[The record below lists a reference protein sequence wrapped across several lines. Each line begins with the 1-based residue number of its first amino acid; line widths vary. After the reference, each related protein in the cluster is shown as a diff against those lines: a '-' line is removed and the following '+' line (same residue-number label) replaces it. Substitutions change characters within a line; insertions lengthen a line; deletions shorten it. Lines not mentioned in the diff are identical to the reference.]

1 MKQALQLILY
11 LVVLTVSMGC
21 TGNGSL
27 PLGEGGGRGH
37 VPQAGDS
44 LYTEERAMDIY
55 AREPERALR
64 IIDSAEVV
72 GNVSDFR
79 AELLRARVYAY
90 PGDAMNLDTARQMGV
105 ALLEHDSVKGS
116 VDNRMEVLRLLTD
129 VARIHLDYP
138 EQVKWASEL
147 ATLCREQGDERLRV
161 GEHGSGMTEALRTES
176 EIGIVLTHLGQRNE
190 GFRMLDKVIGQLE
203 SSLLRGDKRGWGSNS
218 SLLRGDKR
226 GAFAELDAC
235 IIAMKRKMTAL
246 SLLPDITMPGDS
258 MTVEQRHQDII
269 RLAER
274 FIAKLDDYEQHPQ
287 DYADGSDRQP
297 DSDEVSGYCGFYRS
311 QAYVFLAQAYAS
323 LSEKGKV
330 KSEKFA
336 AARKKA
342 RHYCDLFEQ
351 TPFGQTLNG
360 RSAISETW
368 RLLGDYDKMLATY
381 DEIDRVAGDDTL
393 GTNYIRQLRGRAEAA
408 AARGDHK
415 ASQQYWRRHDLL
427 SQAVNDQLQA
437 SEAHD
442 YAARY
447 HAYEQQLEI
456 QQREAEA
463 TRNAILAVAA
473 LIVAVLAV
481 GFAVYYFRQQRI
493 IQKKNRVI
501 VREMRKSLTPSPS
514 PTEEGS
520 ECTQEQKTNDSQ
532 AEELT
537 TPLSSRRGAGGEAEL
552 SQHIRSVII
561 RERLYLSTL
570 FDRQAAIDYFHLSK
584 ERIGAAFSQGSE
596 FPTIADFINHCR
608 LEYAKELLAVSPEMT
623 VDDIA
628 SAAGFSTRRT
638 FSRLFKERYSITP
651 TEYRNQNKDAGD

>member
-1 MKQALQLILY
+1 MSLMMAD
-11 LVVLTVSMGC
+11 C
-21 TGNGSL
+21 TGGS
-27 PLGEGGGRGH
+27 GTKH
-37 VPQAGDS
+37 VPQASDS
-44 LYTEERAMDIY
+44 LYTEEQAMDIY
-55 AREPERALR
+55 DREPERALQ

-72 GNVSDFR
+72 GHVSDYR

-90 PGDAMNLDTARQMGV
+90 PGDAMNLDTAQQMGV

-129 VARIHLDYP
+129 VARVHLDYP

-176 EIGIVLTHLGQRNE
+176 EIAIVLTHLGQRNE
-190 GFRMLDKVIGQLE
+190 GFRMLDKVIGQLD
-203 SSLLRGDKRGWGSNS
+203 SQRH
-218 SLLRGDKR
+218 
-226 GAFAELDAC
+226 FAELDAC

-258 MTVEQRHQDII
+258 MTVEQRHQDVI

-287 DYADGSDRQP
+287 DFADGSPRQP
-297 DSDEVSGYCGFYRS
+297 DGDEVVGYCDFYRS

-330 KSEKFA
+330 KSEEFA

-342 RHYCDLFEQ
+342 REYCALFEQ

-415 ASQQYWRRHDLL
+415 ASQQYWQRHDLL

-447 HAYEQQLEI
+447 HAYEQQMEI

-463 TRNAILAVAA
+463 SRNALLAVAA
-473 LIVAVLAV
+473 LIVALLAV

-501 VREMRKSLTPSPS
+501 VRQIKESLTPIPRSGEFANPPEPS
-514 PTEEGS
+514 G
-520 ECTQEQKTNDSQ
+520 DSN
-532 AEELT
+532 LDT
-537 TPLSSRRGAGGEAEL
+537 MSTDEL

-561 RERLYLSTL
+561 RERLYLSTQ

-608 LEYAKELLAVSPEMT
+608 LEYAKELLAVSPEMS

-628 SAAGFSTRRT
+628 SAAGFGTRRT
-638 FSRLFKERYSITP
+638 FSRLFKERYAITP
-651 TEYRNQNKDAGD
+651 TEYRNQNKDNVTQKGREYLAV

>member
-1 MKQALQLILY
+1 MKHHIITH
-11 LVVLTVSMGC
+11 VLTFVTTIIVMAGC
-21 TGNGSL
+21 TKNNGSKPI
-27 PLGEGGGRGH
+27 PLH
-37 VPQAGDS
+37 TDS
-44 LYTEERAMDIY
+44 LYTEERAMKIY
-55 AREPERALR
+55 SKEPQRALQ
-64 IIDSAEVV
+64 IIDSAEAV

-79 AELLRARVYAY
+79 AELLRARIYAY
-90 PGDAMNLDTARQMGV
+90 PHDAMNLDTARQMGV

-116 VDNRMEVLRLLTD
+116 VTNRMEVLRLLTD
-129 VARIHLDYP
+129 VARVHLDYP
-138 EQVKWASEL
+138 EQLKWASEL
-147 ATLCREQGDERLRV
+147 ATLSREQGDN
-161 GEHGSGMTEALRTES
+161 TEALRTES

-190 GFRMLDKVIGQLE
+190 GFQMLDKVIGQLD
-203 SSLLRGDKRGWGSNS
+203 SQRH
-218 SLLRGDKR
+218 
-226 GAFAELDAC
+226 FAELDAC
-235 IIAMKRKMTAL
+235 IIAMKRKLTAL

-258 MTVEQRHQDII
+258 LTAEQRYQSII
-269 RLAER
+269 TLAEH
-274 FIAKLDDYEQHPQ
+274 FIAKLDDYEQHPN
-287 DYADGSDRQP
+287 DYADGIPAGAPTRNLSDRQP
-297 DSDEVSGYCGFYRS
+297 DNDEVPGYCGFYRS

-323 LSEKGKV
+323 LSEEFRMKNKEFPTGQV
-330 KSEKFA
+330 GEEGTATANPSFFTLHSSFQ
-336 AARKKA
+336 KA
-342 RHYCDLFEQ
+342 RHYVELFEQ

-463 TRNAILAVAA
+463 SRNALLATTGGIIALLAVILAVY
-473 LIVAVLAV
+473 
-481 GFAVYYFRQQRI
+481 FFRQQHI
-493 IQKKNRVI
+493 IQKKNRVL
-501 VREMRKSLTPSPS
+501 VEQMTEAVEYKRMM
-514 PTEEGS
+514 EEGRS
-520 ECTQEQKTNDSQ
+520 KSTASDEAK
-532 AEELT
+532 AEHAPDETGDFEALT
-537 TPLSSRRGAGGEAEL
+537 TDEL

-561 RERLYLSTL
+561 RERLYLNTQ

-584 ERIGAAFSQGSE
+584 ERIGAAFSQGSD

-628 SAAGFSTRRT
+628 SAAGFGTRRT

-651 TEYRNQNKDAGD
+651 TEYRNQNV

>member
-1 MKQALQLILY
+1 MEIYAKKPHRALQ
-11 LVVLTVSMGC
+11 
-21 TGNGSL
+21 
-27 PLGEGGGRGH
+27 
-37 VPQAGDS
+37 
-44 LYTEERAMDIY
+44 
-55 AREPERALR
+55 

-90 PGDAMNLDTARQMGV
+90 PHEAMNLDTARQMGV
-105 ALLEHDSVKGS
+105 ALLEHDSATVGAGPVPARYAS
-116 VDNRMEVLRLLTD
+116 NRMEVLRLLTD
-129 VARIHLDYP
+129 VARVHLDYP
-138 EQVKWASEL
+138 EQVKWATRL
-147 ATLCREQGDERLRV
+147 ATLCREQGDN
-161 GEHGSGMTEALRTES
+161 TEALRTES

-190 GFRMLDKVIGQLE
+190 GFQMLDKVIDQLDGQ
-203 SSLLRGDKRGWGSNS
+203 RH
-218 SLLRGDKR
+218 
-226 GAFAELDAC
+226 FAELDAC
-235 IIAMKRKMTAL
+235 IIAMKRKLTAL
-246 SLLPDITMPGDS
+246 SLLPDITMSGDS
-258 MTVEQRHQDII
+258 LTVSQRHQDII
-269 RLAER
+269 TLAER
-274 FIAKLDDYEQHPQ
+274 FIAKLDDYEQHPN
-287 DYADGSDRQP
+287 DYADGSDRRP
-297 DSDEVSGYCGFYRS
+297 DADEVPGYCGFYRS

-323 LSEKGKV
+323 SGNHQQ
-330 KSEKFA
+330 
-336 AARKKA
+336 A

-393 GTNYIRQLRGRAEAA
+393 GTNYIRQLRGCAEAA

-463 TRNAILAVAA
+463 NRNALLAISAIILA
-473 LIVAVLAV
+473 LLAV

-493 IQKKNRVI
+493 IQKKNRVL
-501 VREMRKSLTPSPS
+501 VEQMTEAATLRVKSEKLKVKSEVQNPDEIGDFDAL
-514 PTEEGS
+514 PT
-520 ECTQEQKTNDSQ
+520 D
-532 AEELT
+532 
-537 TPLSSRRGAGGEAEL
+537 EL

-561 RERLYLSTL
+561 RERLYLNTQ

-584 ERIGAAFSQGSE
+584 ERIGAAFSQGSD

-628 SAAGFSTRRT
+628 SASGFGTRRT

-651 TEYRNQNKDAGD
+651 TEYRNQSKDL

>member
-1 MKQALQLILY
+1 MKKSLYLILY
-11 LVVLTVSMGC
+11 IGMLVLTCCKG
-21 TGNGSL
+21 GS
-27 PLGEGGGRGH
+27 GKK
-37 VPQAGDS
+37 Q
-44 LYTEERAMDIY
+44 
-55 AREPERALR
+55 
-64 IIDSAEVV
+64 ID
-72 GNVSDFR
+72 VSDFSK
-79 AELLRARVYAY
+79 ALEQAKGYTY
-90 PGDAMNLDTARQMGV
+90 PTDTLNLDTARQMGL
-105 ALLEHDSVKGS
+105 ALLEHDSVKT
-116 VDNRMEVLRLLTD
+116 NIQHRMEVLRLLTD
-129 VARIHLDYP
+129 AARMSLDYP

-147 ATLCREQGDERLRV
+147 ATLCREQGDQ
-161 GEHGSGMTEALRTES
+161 TEALRTES

-190 GFRMLDKVIGQLE
+190 GFQMLDKAIAQLE
-203 SSLLRGDKRGWGSNS
+203 PQRH
-218 SLLRGDKR
+218 
-226 GAFAELDAC
+226 FAELDAC

-287 DYADGSDRQP
+287 DYADGSNRQP
-297 DSDEVSGYCGFYRS
+297 DSDEVPGYCDFYRS
-311 QAYVFLAQAYAS
+311 QAYVFLAQTYAT

-330 KSEKFA
+330 KSEEFA
-336 AARKKA
+336 AARKQA

-408 AARGDHK
+408 AAHGDHK
-415 ASQQYWRRHDLL
+415 ASQQYWQRHDLL

-463 TRNAILAVAA
+463 TRNALLAVAA
-473 LIVAVLAV
+473 LIVALLAV

-501 VREMRKSLTPSPS
+501 VRQINESLTPDPS
-514 PTEEGS
+514 PTGEGS

-537 TPLSSRRGAGGEAEL
+537 TPLSSRRGAGGEAFGRGVGGEAEL

-561 RERLYLSTL
+561 RERLYLNTQ
-570 FDRQAAIDYFHLSK
+570 FDRQAAMDYFHLSK

-628 SAAGFSTRRT
+628 SASGFGTRRT

-651 TEYRNQNKDAGD
+651 TEYRNQNV

>member
-1 MKQALQLILY
+1 MKKSLYLILY
-11 LVVLTVSMGC
+11 IGMLVLTCCKG
-21 TGNGSL
+21 GS
-27 PLGEGGGRGH
+27 GKK
-37 VPQAGDS
+37 Q
-44 LYTEERAMDIY
+44 
-55 AREPERALR
+55 
-64 IIDSAEVV
+64 ID
-72 GNVSDFR
+72 VSDFSK
-79 AELLRARVYAY
+79 ALEQAKGYTY
-90 PGDAMNLDTARQMGV
+90 PTDTLNLDTARQMGL
-105 ALLEHDSVKGS
+105 ALLEHDSVKT
-116 VDNRMEVLRLLTD
+116 NIQHRMEVLRLLTD
-129 VARIHLDYP
+129 AARMSLDYP

-147 ATLCREQGDERLRV
+147 ATLCREQGDQ
-161 GEHGSGMTEALRTES
+161 TEALRTES

-190 GFRMLDKVIGQLE
+190 GFQMLDKAIGQLD
-203 SSLLRGDKRGWGSNS
+203 SQRH
-218 SLLRGDKR
+218 
-226 GAFAELDAC
+226 FAELDAC
-235 IIAMKRKMTAL
+235 IIAMKRKLTAL

-274 FIAKLDDYEQHPQ
+274 FIVKLDDYEQHPQ
-287 DYADGSDRQP
+287 DYADGSNRQP
-297 DSDEVSGYCGFYRS
+297 DSDEVPGYCDFYRS
-311 QAYVFLAQAYAS
+311 QAYVFLAQTYAT

-330 KSEKFA
+330 KSEEFA
-336 AARKKA
+336 AARKQA

-408 AARGDHK
+408 AAHGDHK
-415 ASQQYWRRHDLL
+415 ASQQYWQRHSAL
-427 SQAVNDQLQA
+427 SEAVNDQLQA

-463 TRNAILAVAA
+463 TRNALLAVAA
-473 LIVAVLAV
+473 LIVALLAV

-501 VREMRKSLTPSPS
+501 VRQINESLTPDPS
-514 PTEEGS
+514 PTGEGS

-537 TPLSSRRGAGGEAEL
+537 TPLSSRRGAGGEAFGRGVGGEAEL

-561 RERLYLSTL
+561 RERLYLNTQ
-570 FDRQAAIDYFHLSK
+570 FDRQAAMDYFHLSK

-628 SAAGFSTRRT
+628 SASGFGTRRT

-651 TEYRNQNKDAGD
+651 TEYRNQNV

>member
-1 MKQALQLILY
+1 MKKSLYLILY
-11 LVVLTVSMGC
+11 IGMLVLTCCKG
-21 TGNGSL
+21 GS
-27 PLGEGGGRGH
+27 GKK
-37 VPQAGDS
+37 Q
-44 LYTEERAMDIY
+44 
-55 AREPERALR
+55 
-64 IIDSAEVV
+64 ID
-72 GNVSDFR
+72 VSDFSK
-79 AELLRARVYAY
+79 ALEQAKGYTY
-90 PGDAMNLDTARQMGV
+90 PTDTLNLDTARQMGL
-105 ALLEHDSVKGS
+105 ALLEHDSVKT
-116 VDNRMEVLRLLTD
+116 NIQHRMEVLRLLTD
-129 VARIHLDYP
+129 AARMSLDYP

-147 ATLCREQGDERLRV
+147 ATLCREQGDQ
-161 GEHGSGMTEALRTES
+161 TEALRTES

-190 GFRMLDKVIGQLE
+190 GFQMLDKAIGQLD
-203 SSLLRGDKRGWGSNS
+203 SQRH
-218 SLLRGDKR
+218 
-226 GAFAELDAC
+226 FAELDAC
-235 IIAMKRKMTAL
+235 IIAMKRKLTAL

-274 FIAKLDDYEQHPQ
+274 FIVKLDDYEQHPQ
-287 DYADGSDRQP
+287 DYADGSNRQP
-297 DSDEVSGYCGFYRS
+297 DSDEVPGYCDFYRS
-311 QAYVFLAQAYAS
+311 QAYVFLAQTYAT

-330 KSEKFA
+330 KSEEFA
-336 AARKKA
+336 AARKQA

-408 AARGDHK
+408 AAHGDHK
-415 ASQQYWRRHDLL
+415 ASQQYWQRHDLL

-456 QQREAEA
+456 QQRESEA
-463 TRNAILAVAA
+463 SRNALLAVAA
-473 LIVAVLAV
+473 LIVALLAV

-501 VREMRKSLTPSPS
+501 VREMRRSLTPSPS
-514 PTEEGS
+514 PTGEGS

-537 TPLSSRRGAGGEAEL
+537 TPLSSRRGAGGEAFGRGVGGEAEL

-561 RERLYLSTL
+561 RERLYLNTQ
-570 FDRQAAIDYFHLSK
+570 FDRQAAMDYFHLSK

-628 SAAGFSTRRT
+628 SASGFGTRRT

-651 TEYRNQNKDAGD
+651 TEYRNQNV

>member
-1 MKQALQLILY
+1 MFKTLY
-11 LVVLTVSMGC
+11 ISCLTIVVLLLAGC
-21 TGNGSL
+21 TGNG
-27 PLGEGGGRGH
+27 GTKH
-37 VPQAGDS
+37 VPQASDS
-44 LYTEERAMDIY
+44 LYTEKRAMDIY
-55 AREPERALR
+55 DREPERALR

-72 GNVSDFR
+72 GHVSDYR

-116 VDNRMEVLRLLTD
+116 TDNRMEVLRLLTD
-129 VARIHLDYP
+129 VARVHLDYP

-147 ATLCREQGDERLRV
+147 ATLSREQGDE
-161 GEHGSGMTEALRTES
+161 TEALRTES

-190 GFRMLDKVIGQLE
+190 GFQMLDKAIAQLE
-203 SSLLRGDKRGWGSNS
+203 PQRH
-218 SLLRGDKR
+218 
-226 GAFAELDAC
+226 FADLDAC

-258 MTVEQRHQDII
+258 LTVEQRHQDII

-274 FIAKLDDYEQHPQ
+274 FITKLDDYEQHPQ

-297 DSDEVSGYCGFYRS
+297 DSDEVPGYCGFYRS

-323 LSEKGKV
+323 
-330 KSEKFA
+330 KSLELRVESLEFA

-342 RHYCDLFEQ
+342 REYCALFEQ

-415 ASQQYWRRHDLL
+415 TSQQYWRRHDLL

-463 TRNAILAVAA
+463 SRNALLAVAA
-473 LIVAVLAV
+473 LIVALLAV

-493 IQKKNRVI
+493 IRHKNRVL
-501 VREMRKSLTPSPS
+501 VEQMTEAATLKVKS
-514 PTEEGS
+514 
-520 ECTQEQKTNDSQ
+520 
-532 AEELT
+532 EELKVKSGVQT
-537 TPLSSRRGAGGEAEL
+537 ADEIVDLDALSTDEL

-561 RERLYLSTL
+561 RERLYLNTQ

-628 SAAGFSTRRT
+628 SASGFGTRRT

-651 TEYRNQNKDAGD
+651 TEYRNQNKDNVTQKGRDYLAV

>member
-1 MKQALQLILY
+1 MKKSLYLILY
-11 LVVLTVSMGC
+11 IGMLVLTCCKG
-21 TGNGSL
+21 GS
-27 PLGEGGGRGH
+27 GKK
-37 VPQAGDS
+37 Q
-44 LYTEERAMDIY
+44 
-55 AREPERALR
+55 
-64 IIDSAEVV
+64 ID
-72 GNVSDFR
+72 VSDFSK
-79 AELLRARVYAY
+79 ALEQAKGYTY
-90 PGDAMNLDTARQMGV
+90 PTDTLNLDTARQMGL
-105 ALLEHDSVKGS
+105 ALLEHDSVKT
-116 VDNRMEVLRLLTD
+116 NIQHRMEVLRLLTD
-129 VARIHLDYP
+129 AARMSLDYP

-147 ATLCREQGDERLRV
+147 ATLCREQGDQ
-161 GEHGSGMTEALRTES
+161 TEALRTES

-190 GFRMLDKVIGQLE
+190 GFQMLDKAIGQLD
-203 SSLLRGDKRGWGSNS
+203 SQRH
-218 SLLRGDKR
+218 
-226 GAFAELDAC
+226 FAELDAC
-235 IIAMKRKMTAL
+235 IIAMKRKLTAL

-274 FIAKLDDYEQHPQ
+274 FIVKLDDYEQHPQ
-287 DYADGSDRQP
+287 DYADGSNRQP
-297 DSDEVSGYCGFYRS
+297 DSDEVPGYCDFYRS
-311 QAYVFLAQAYAS
+311 QAYVFLAQTYAT

-330 KSEKFA
+330 KSEEFA
-336 AARKKA
+336 AARKQA

-408 AARGDHK
+408 AAHGDHK
-415 ASQQYWRRHDLL
+415 ASQQYWQRHSAL
-427 SQAVNDQLQA
+427 SEAVNDQLQA

-456 QQREAEA
+456 QQRESEA
-463 TRNAILAVAA
+463 SRNALLAVAA
-473 LIVAVLAV
+473 LIVALLAV

-501 VREMRKSLTPSPS
+501 VRQINESLTPDPS
-514 PTEEGS
+514 PTGEGS

-537 TPLSSRRGAGGEAEL
+537 TPLSSRRGAGGEAFGRGVGGEAEL

-561 RERLYLSTL
+561 RERLYLNTQ
-570 FDRQAAIDYFHLSK
+570 FDRQAAMDYFHLSK

-628 SAAGFSTRRT
+628 SASGFGTRRT

-651 TEYRNQNKDAGD
+651 TEYRNQNV

>member
-1 MKQALQLILY
+1 MFKTLY
-11 LVVLTVSMGC
+11 ISCLTIVVLLLAGC
-21 TGNGSL
+21 TGNG
-27 PLGEGGGRGH
+27 GTKH
-37 VPQAGDS
+37 VPQASDS
-44 LYTEERAMDIY
+44 LYTEKRAMDIY
-55 AREPERALR
+55 DREPERALR

-72 GNVSDFR
+72 GHVSDYR

-116 VDNRMEVLRLLTD
+116 TDNRMEVLRLLTD
-129 VARIHLDYP
+129 VARVHLDYP

-147 ATLCREQGDERLRV
+147 ATLSREQGDE
-161 GEHGSGMTEALRTES
+161 TEALRMES

-190 GFRMLDKVIGQLE
+190 GFQMLDKAIAQLE
-203 SSLLRGDKRGWGSNS
+203 PQRH
-218 SLLRGDKR
+218 
-226 GAFAELDAC
+226 FADLDAC
-235 IIAMKRKMTAL
+235 IIAMKRKLTAL

-258 MTVEQRHQDII
+258 LTVEQRHQDII

-274 FIAKLDDYEQHPQ
+274 FITKLDDYEQHPQ

-297 DSDEVSGYCGFYRS
+297 DSDEVPGYCGFYRS

-323 LSEKGKV
+323 
-330 KSEKFA
+330 KSLEFRVESLEFA

-342 RHYCDLFEQ
+342 REYCALFEQ

-415 ASQQYWRRHDLL
+415 TSQQYWRRHDLL
-427 SQAVNDQLQA
+427 SQAVNDQLHA

-447 HAYEQQLEI
+447 HAYEQQMEI

-463 TRNAILAVAA
+463 TRNALLAVAA
-473 LIVAVLAV
+473 LIVALLAV

-493 IQKKNRVI
+493 IRHKNRVL
-501 VREMRKSLTPSPS
+501 VEQMTEAATLKVKS
-514 PTEEGS
+514 
-520 ECTQEQKTNDSQ
+520 
-532 AEELT
+532 EELKVKSGVQT
-537 TPLSSRRGAGGEAEL
+537 ADEIVDLDALSTDEL

-561 RERLYLSTL
+561 RERLYLNTQ

-628 SAAGFSTRRT
+628 SASGFGTRRT
-638 FSRLFKERYSITP
+638 FSRLFKERYAITP
-651 TEYRNQNKDAGD
+651 TEYRNQNKDNAT

>member
-1 MKQALQLILY
+1 M
-11 LVVLTVSMGC
+11 
-21 TGNGSL
+21 
-27 PLGEGGGRGH
+27 
-37 VPQAGDS
+37 
-44 LYTEERAMDIY
+44 
-55 AREPERALR
+55 
-64 IIDSAEVV
+64 
-72 GNVSDFR
+72 
-79 AELLRARVYAY
+79 
-90 PGDAMNLDTARQMGV
+90 
-105 ALLEHDSVKGS
+105 KGS
-116 VDNRMEVLRLLTD
+116 TDNQIEVLRLLTD

-138 EQVKWASEL
+138 EQVKWVSEL
-147 ATLCREQGDERLRV
+147 ATLCREQGDE
-161 GEHGSGMTEALRTES
+161 TEALRTES

-190 GFRMLDKVIGQLE
+190 GFQMLDKVIDQLE
-203 SSLLRGDKRGWGSNS
+203 S

-235 IIAMKRKMTAL
+235 IIAMKRKLTAL

-258 MTVEQRHQDII
+258 MTVGQRHQNII

-287 DYADGSDRQP
+287 DYADGSPRQP
-297 DSDEVSGYCGFYRS
+297 DSDEVPGYCDFYRS
-311 QAYVFLAQAYAS
+311 QAYVFLAQAHAS
-323 LSEKGKV
+323 SGNRE
-330 KSEKFA
+330 
-336 AARKKA
+336 KA

-393 GTNYIRQLRGRAEAA
+393 STNYIRQLRGRAEAA

-415 ASQQYWRRHDLL
+415 SSQQYWRRHDLL
-427 SQAVNDQLQA
+427 SQAVNDRLQA

-463 TRNAILAVAA
+463 NRNALLAVAA
-473 LIVAVLAV
+473 LIVALLAV

-501 VREMRKSLTPSPS
+501 VREMRRSLTPSPS
-514 PTEEGS
+514 PIGEGS
-520 ECTQEQKTNDSQ
+520 ECPQEQKADVYTQGQKTNDSQ
-532 AEELT
+532 AEEVT
-537 TPLSSRRGAGGEAEL
+537 TPLSTRRGAGGEAEL

-561 RERLYLSTL
+561 RERLYLSTQ

-608 LEYAKELLAVSPEMT
+608 LEYAKELLAVSPEMS

-628 SAAGFSTRRT
+628 SAAGFGTRRT

-651 TEYRNQNKDAGD
+651 TEYRNQNV